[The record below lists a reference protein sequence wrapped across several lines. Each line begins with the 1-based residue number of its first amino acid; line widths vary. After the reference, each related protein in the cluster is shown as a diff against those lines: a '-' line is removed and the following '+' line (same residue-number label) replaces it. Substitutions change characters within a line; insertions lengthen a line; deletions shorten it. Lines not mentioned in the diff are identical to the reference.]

1 MCFIFKKT
9 RLLLNGVFPVAFFQ
23 TLTIFPLAVKIEYIY
38 SITLNCFF
46 EVFMAR
52 TLREAYGKYFKEML
66 TFSKAPDKIDATTI
80 YQEANLQ
87 LTKYMDMMLDEN
99 LLSGSGLGNEKNFK
113 DFYDA
118 VVKEGKSG
126 LILMEHF
133 TNLDLPEILYLL
145 KNNGTEWGEDF
156 SRRIVAIAGMKLN
169 EASPEV
175 KIWTEG
181 FTRVVIYPTR
191 SLDKIESENIDKE
204 VVEEEEA
211 KARKINFAAMRAM
224 DACKRRGQVILVFP
238 SGTRYR
244 PGKPET
250 KRGLREIDSY
260 LRLFD
265 VMLLVSINGEALKI
279 NMETPDDMLSDYVEP
294 ANVVLTAS
302 PVIDCKKFRD
312 DVLASLPADEA
323 DPKQKTVDRVMQL
336 LEEQHNRVASEKK
349 LAL

>member
-1 MCFIFKKT
+1 
-9 RLLLNGVFPVAFFQ
+9 
-23 TLTIFPLAVKIEYIY
+23 
-38 SITLNCFF
+38 
-46 EVFMAR
+46 MAK
-52 TLREAYGKYFKEML
+52 TLRDAYGKYFKEML
-66 TFSKAPDKIDATTI
+66 TLSKAPDKIDETTI
-80 YQEANLQ
+80 YQEANCE

-99 LLSGSGLGNEKNFK
+99 LLSGSGLGNEQNFK

-118 VVKEGKSG
+118 VVKGGKKG

-145 KNNGTEWGEDF
+145 KNNGTDWGKDF

-191 SLDKIESENIDKE
+191 SLDKVESESIDKD
-204 VVEEEEA
+204 VVEAEEA

-265 VMLLVSINGEALKI
+265 IMLLVSVNGEALKI

-302 PVIDCKKFRD
+302 PMIDCKKFRD
-312 DVLASLPADEA
+312 DVLASLPADETN
-323 DPKQKTVDRVMQL
+323 PKQKTVDRVMQL
-336 LEEQHNRVASEKK
+336 LEEQHNKVESERK
-349 LAL
+349 LTERS